1 MRPIVRRGEQWRVG
15 QTAQTGAAHRP
26 TRGQITPLLT
36 GMMAGLTD
44 ALSRD
49 AAQDAL
55 MTDGDQHDAR
65 TESIT
70 DLIVLG
76 RDREA
81 VAAATRTSNQGGAM
95 DGVQQLDEIIPL
107 IEAVVERIRPDQLD
121 NPTACAKFTVTGVL
135 EHMIGGATHFSPA
148 FRGEAAGS
156 AAPLEGELTDR
167 WSRAMAEL
175 LSSLHSPGAQER
187 TVTAPFGEVPVAAF
201 ARYTA
206 FDGLVHGWDL
216 SRATGLP
223 YDPPDSLVAE
233 VEAFARQFV
242 QPAMRDGDTFAA
254 ETEPPPDASRLDR
267 LVAFSGRQVLTGNNT

>member
-1 MRPIVRRGEQWRVG
+1 
-15 QTAQTGAAHRP
+15 
-26 TRGQITPLLT
+26 
-36 GMMAGLTD
+36 
-44 ALSRD
+44 
-49 AAQDAL
+49 
-55 MTDGDQHDAR
+55 MTDRDQHDAS
-65 TESIT
+65 TESIA

-81 VAAATRTSNQGGAM
+81 VAAATRTSNQGEAM

-107 IEAVVERIRPDQLD
+107 IEKVVEQIRADQLD
-121 NPTACAKFTVTGVL
+121 NPTACANFTVTGVL

-156 AAPLEGELTDR
+156 AAPLEGELIDR

-223 YDPPDSLVAE
+223 YEPPDDLVAE
-233 VEAFARQFV
+233 VDAFARQFV
-242 QPAMRDGDTFAA
+242 QPEMRDGDTFAA
-254 ETEPPPDASRLDR
+254 ETEAGPEATTLERI
-267 LVAFSGRQVLTGNNT
+267 VAFSGREIHGNTNKKETVR

>member
-1 MRPIVRRGEQWRVG
+1 MADLTDAWSR
-15 QTAQTGAAHRP
+15 GAAH
-26 TRGQITPLLT
+26 
-36 GMMAGLTD
+36 
-44 ALSRD
+44 
-49 AAQDAL
+49 DAL
-55 MTDGDQHDAR
+55 MTDRDQHDAR

-70 DLIVLG
+70 ELIVLG

-81 VAAATRTSNQGGAM
+81 AAAAMRTHNQGETM

-107 IEAVVERIRPDQLD
+107 IEKVVDQIKADQLE
-121 NPTACAKFTVTGVL
+121 NPTACDNFTVTGVL

-148 FRGEAAGS
+148 FRGGAAGS

-167 WSRAMAEL
+167 WRRAMAEL
-175 LSSLHSPGAQER
+175 LSSLHAPGAQER

-223 YDPPDSLVAE
+223 YEPPDDLVAE
-233 VEAFARQFV
+233 VDAFARQFV
-242 QPAMRDGDTFAA
+242 QPEMRDGDTFAA
-254 ETEPPPDASRLDR
+254 ETVARPQATALERI
-267 LVAFSGRQVLTGNNT
+267 VAFSGRETVK

>member
-1 MRPIVRRGEQWRVG
+1 
-15 QTAQTGAAHRP
+15 
-26 TRGQITPLLT
+26 
-36 GMMAGLTD
+36 MMADLTD

-81 VAAATRTSNQGGAM
+81 VAAATRTSNQGGPV

-107 IEAVVERIRPDQLD
+107 IEAVVEQIRPDQLD

-156 AAPLEGELTDR
+156 AAPLEGELIDR

-233 VEAFARQFV
+233 VDAFARQFV

-254 ETEPPPDASRLDR
+254 ETEAPPDASRLDR
-267 LVAFSGRQVLTGNNT
+267 LVAFSGRQILTANNNQETVQ

>member
-1 MRPIVRRGEQWRVG
+1 MKSA
-15 QTAQTGAAHRP
+15 TAASKEP
-26 TRGQITPLLT
+26 MSENIK
-36 GMMAGLTD
+36 
-44 ALSRD
+44 
-49 AAQDAL
+49 
-55 MTDGDQHDAR
+55 
-65 TESIT
+65 
-70 DLIVLG
+70 LG

-81 VAAATRTSNQGGAM
+81 VAAATRTSNQGGPV

-107 IEAVVERIRPDQLD
+107 IEAVVEQIRPDQVD

-156 AAPLEGELTDR
+156 AAPLEGELIDR

-223 YDPPDSLVAE
+223 YDPPDDLVAE
-233 VEAFARQFV
+233 VDAFARQFV
-242 QPAMRDGDTFAA
+242 QPEMRDGDTFAA
-254 ETEPPPDASRLDR
+254 ETEAPPDASRLDR
-267 LVAFSGRQVLTGNNT
+267 LVAFSGRQILTGQMSSVTPPSRTGRPRPSTI

>member
-1 MRPIVRRGEQWRVG
+1 MEIAKVNGVE
-15 QTAQTGAAHRP
+15 
-26 TRGQITPLLT
+26 L
-36 GMMAGLTD
+36 
-44 ALSRD
+44 
-49 AAQDAL
+49 
-55 MTDGDQHDAR
+55 DAR

-81 VAAATRTSNQGGAM
+81 VAAATRTNNQGGPV

-107 IEAVVERIRPDQLD
+107 IEAVVEQIRPDQLD
-121 NPTACAKFTVTGVL
+121 NPTACANFTVTGVL

-156 AAPLEGELTDR
+156 VAPLEGELTDR
-167 WSRAMAEL
+167 WRRAMAEL
-175 LSSLHSPGAQER
+175 LSSLHSPGAQDR
-187 TVTAPFGEVPVAAF
+187 TVTAPFGEVPVSAF

-223 YDPPDSLVAE
+223 YEPPDGLVAE
-233 VEAFARQFV
+233 VDAFARQFV

-254 ETEPPPDASRLDR
+254 ETVAPPEATPLERI
-267 LVAFSGRQVLTGNNT
+267 VAFSGRQIMTNNN

>member
-1 MRPIVRRGEQWRVG
+1 
-15 QTAQTGAAHRP
+15 
-26 TRGQITPLLT
+26 
-36 GMMAGLTD
+36 MADLTD
-44 ALSRD
+44 AWACG

-55 MTDGDQHDAR
+55 MTNPDQQNAS
-65 TESIT
+65 TESIA

-76 RDREA
+76 RDSEA
-81 VAAATRTSNQGGAM
+81 VAAATRTSIQGEAM

-107 IEAVVERIRPDQLD
+107 IERVVAQIRADQLD
-121 NPTACAKFTVTGVL
+121 NPTACANFTVTGVL

-148 FRGEAAGS
+148 FRGGVAGS

-223 YDPPDSLVAE
+223 YEPPDALVAE
-233 VEAFARQFV
+233 VDAFARQFV
-242 QPAMRDGDTFAA
+242 QPEMRDGDTFAA
-254 ETEPPPDASRLDR
+254 ETVAPSEATTLERI
-267 LVAFSGRQVLTGNNT
+267 VAFSGREIHSNTINETVQ

>member
-1 MRPIVRRGEQWRVG
+1 
-15 QTAQTGAAHRP
+15 
-26 TRGQITPLLT
+26 
-36 GMMAGLTD
+36 MMADLTD

-55 MTDGDQHDAR
+55 MPDGDQHDAR

-81 VAAATRTSNQGGAM
+81 VAAATRTSNQGGPV

-107 IEAVVERIRPDQLD
+107 IEAVVDQIRPDQLD

-135 EHMIGGATHFSPA
+135 EHMIGGATHFAPE
-148 FRGEAAGS
+148 FRGEPEPPV
-156 AAPLEGELTDR
+156 APPEGTLTER
-167 WSRAMAEL
+167 WSQAMVEL
-175 LSSLHSPGAQER
+175 LSAMHSPGAQDR
-187 TVTAPFGEVPVAAF
+187 TLHAPFCDVPGSMF

-233 VEAFARQFV
+233 VEAFAREIV

-254 ETEPPPDASRLDR
+254 ETEAPTDASRLDR
-267 LVAFSGRQVLTGNNT
+267 LVAFSGRPILTANKNQETVQ